1 MAIAR
6 MPTRR
11 VWPPRFT
18 QSRSS
23 SRSYSR
29 AAYPYTPGPSRFGR
43 YPLLTPDMA
52 ITAYPDPL
60 HVPNHIPRP
69 PYVPRNFFTAP
80 WGEHYEVSASESR
93 MEGEESAD
101 REERLEEVA
110 GMAAEILQKVGL
122 MVQVR
127 PAELSMRHNCKD

>member
-1 MAIAR
+1 
-6 MPTRR
+6 
-11 VWPPRFT
+11 
-18 QSRSS
+18 
-23 SRSYSR
+23 
-29 AAYPYTPGPSRFGR
+29 
-43 YPLLTPDMA
+43 
-52 ITAYPDPL
+52 
-60 HVPNHIPRP
+60 
-69 PYVPRNFFTAP
+69 
-80 WGEHYEVSASESR
+80 